1 MKPLA
6 QFCTSLKT
14 DFIPKQ
20 RNPALPVRSWSE
32 KDVLDGNIVDAYVI
46 IFRTKGCSWALQSG
60 CTMCGYFNDSRWD
73 TVSDEHLLTQFEKAM
88 EGYNNE
94 PFVKIFTS
102 GSFLD
107 DDEISSSVQQQ
118 ILQRLFETAEKVSVE
133 SRPEFVTPKK
143 LSSIKK
149 IAGNKTFE
157 VGIGLETAHDDIR
170 ECAINKGF
178 TFADYKKA
186 ATLLHKHGFLCKT
199 YVLIKP
205 PFLTEKEAINDCI
218 ETVQKITPYADTISF
233 NPTNVQRRTVVEYLW
248 KRKQYRP
255 AWLWSVMEILAKST
269 QITKAHLKCDVAGG
283 GSIRGAHNCK
293 TCDRNILDHIAAFS
307 LSNDAKEFAD
317 LDCSCKQ
324 TWLDYLDIEDLG
336 FGSLTTMGE

>member
-1 MKPLA
+1 MKQLA
-6 QFCTSLKT
+6 EFCSSLKT

-20 RNPALPVRSWSE
+20 RNPSMPVRCWSE
-32 KDVLDGNIVDAYVI
+32 KDVLEGNIVDAYVI
-46 IFRTKGCSWALQSG
+46 IFRTEGCSWALQSG

-73 TVSDEHLLTQFEKAM
+73 TVSDEHLLTQFGKAM
-88 EGYNNE
+88 EGYHHE
-94 PFVKIFTS
+94 PLVKIFTS

-107 DDEISSSVQQQ
+107 DNEIPSSVQQQ
-118 ILQRLFETAEKVSVE
+118 ILQRLFETASKVSVE
-133 SRPEFVTPKK
+133 SRPEFVTSTK
-143 LSSIKK
+143 LSVIKK

-157 VGIGLETAHDDIR
+157 VGIGLETANDELR

-205 PFLTEKEAINDCI
+205 PFLTEKEAINDCM
-218 ETVQKITPYADTISF
+218 ETVKKISSYTDTISF
-233 NPTNVQRRTVVEYLW
+233 NPTNVQRRTLVEYLW

-255 AWLWSVMEILAKST
+255 VWLWSVIDILTKSA
-269 QITKAHLKCDVAGG
+269 QITKARIKCDVAGG

-293 TCDRNILDHIAAFS
+293 TCDRNILDHIAVFS
-307 LSNDAKEFAD
+307 LSNDLKEFAD
-317 LDCSCKQ
+317 IDCSCKQ
-324 TWLDYLDIEDLG
+324 IWLDHLNIEDLG
-336 FGSLTTMGE
+336 FGSLITMGE